1 MARNTEYGWGI
12 QTKLSLAS
20 GLLVLISLAIFG
32 WRTYSVTKSAME
44 LQMGERLASHAKITA
59 AALAALLGNL
69 PPRAPTPGGE
79 AHKILKGRLA
89 AAKDAANLGKEAA
102 TNLENVILIGPE
114 YEIWA
119 DANGEL
125 PVGEPYWIA
134 STDWEEMA
142 SAWEGNLAISP
153 RYTDEDG
160 RPYQSAYAPV
170 MRDDGK
176 VRAVVRVEASAEFL
190 LKTIRRVGCALLL
203 SAIVITIVAALVGML
218 IARSI
223 VVPIKELVRASQQIA
238 GGALDTE
245 VFIESR
251 DEIGFFA
258 RTFNQMTRN
267 LRKLYEEVEERG
279 KQIAEL
285 SASVA
290 HEVRSPIS
298 AIQGFTEL
306 LEEDMDDDDPG
317 HEYIA
322 DIKNEVRILNAK
334 VTDFMNFAR
343 PMVIESLPLDITE
356 VLESALVSMD
366 KEVTDNNVGIVTNFS
381 PDLPVVQGDFDRLRG
396 LVMNLIRN
404 AIQATDGD
412 GALIIGTSLFTG
424 NIQDPEVNGDFIEI
438 RLEDT
443 GCGMDPG
450 ALEHA
455 FEPFF
460 TTKGSGTGLGLAIVK
475 KIVDAHNGIIKL
487 ESEKGRG
494 TTVKVFLPTERDSML
509 DT

>member
-1 MARNTEYGWGI
+1 MSRNTEYGWGI

-32 WRTYSVTKSAME
+32 WLTYSKTRDALE

-59 AALAALLGNL
+59 AALLYYL
-69 PPRAPTPGGE
+69 PSRATTPGGE
-79 AHKILKGRLA
+79 ASKIYRGRLA
-89 AAKDAANLGKEAA
+89 AAKDAASLGEEA
-102 TNLENVILIGPE
+102 TINLENVILIGPD
-114 YEIWA
+114 YIVWA

-125 PVGEPYWIA
+125 PVGEPHWIA
-134 STDWEEMA
+134 STYWEEMA
-142 SAWEGNLAISP
+142 IAWKGKVAVSP
-153 RYTDEDG
+153 RYTDQDG
-160 RPYQSAYAPV
+160 TPYQSAYAPAKTQ
-170 MRDDGK
+170 DGK
-176 VRAVVRVEASAEFL
+176 VIAVVSVEASAEFL
-190 LKTIRRVGCALLL
+190 QKTIRSLGYALLL
-203 SAIVITIVAALVGML
+203 SAIVITAAAALVGML

-223 VVPIKELVRASQQIA
+223 VIPIKELVRASQQIA

-267 LRKLYEEVEERG
+267 LRNLYEEVEERG

-306 LEEDMDDDDPG
+306 LEEDLDDDDPG

-322 DIKNEVRILNAK
+322 DIKSEIRILNAK

-343 PMVIESLPLDITE
+343 PMEIDSLPLDITE
-356 VLESALVSMD
+356 VLESALMSMD
-366 KEVTDNNVGIVTNFS
+366 KEATDNNVGIVTNFGS
-381 PDLPVVQGDFDRLRG
+381 ALPVVRGDFDRLRG
-396 LVMNLIRN
+396 LIINLIRN
-404 AIQATDGD
+404 AIQAMDGD
-412 GALIIGTSLFTG
+412 GGLIVGAKLADRDKQ
-424 NIQDPEVNGDFIEI
+424 NPDADVEFIEI
-438 RLEDT
+438 RVEDT

-475 KIVDAHNGIIKL
+475 KIVDVHKGKIEL
-487 ESEKGRG
+487 ESEVGRG
-494 TTVKVFLPTERDSML
+494 TTVKVFLPTEQN
-509 DT
+509 

>member
-1 MARNTEYGWGI
+1 MSRNTEYGWGI

-20 GLLVLISLAIFG
+20 GLLVLLSLASFG
-32 WRTYSVTKSAME
+32 WLSYSVMQRTLE
-44 LQMGERLASHAKITA
+44 RQMGERLASHAKITA
-59 AALAALLGNL
+59 TALLGIL
-69 PPRAPTPGGE
+69 GSVSPRMPIPGGNVHRE
-79 AHKILKGRLA
+79 LQKRLA
-89 AAKDAANLGKEAA
+89 EAKDAANLGKEAT
-102 TNLENVILIGPE
+102 TNLDNVVLIGPNDKT
-114 YEIWA
+114 WA
-119 DANGEL
+119 DANNEL
-125 PVGEPYWIA
+125 SVGETHLMV
-134 STDWEEMA
+134 STDRIEVV
-142 SAWEGNLAISP
+142 SAWAGNVEISP
-153 RYTDEDG
+153 RYTGKGG

-170 MRDDGK
+170 MTKDGK
-176 VRAVVRVEASAEFL
+176 VIAIVRVEASAEFL
-190 LKTIRRVGCALLL
+190 LKTIKNVGYALLV
-203 SAIVITIVAALVGML
+203 SAFVITAIAALVGML

-223 VVPIKELVRASQQIA
+223 VVPIKDLVRASQQIA

-267 LRKLYEEVEERG
+267 LRMLYQEVEQRG
-279 KQIAEL
+279 RQIAEL
-285 SASVA
+285 SSSVA

-306 LEEDMDDDDPG
+306 LEEDLNDDDPG
-317 HEYIA
+317 HEYIN

-343 PMVIESLPLDITE
+343 PMEIELLPLDITE

-366 KEVTDNNVGIVTNFS
+366 KEATDNNVGIVRNFG
-381 PDLPVVQGDFDRLRG
+381 PDLPVVQGDFDRLRDF
-396 LVMNLIRN
+396 VMNLIRN
-404 AIQATDGD
+404 AIQAMDG
-412 GALIIGTSLFTG
+412 GGGLIISANLVNR
-424 NIQDPEVNGDFIEI
+424 NIQNPDDGGKFIEI
-438 RLEDT
+438 RVEDT

-475 KIVDAHNGIIKL
+475 KIVDAHNGEIEL
-487 ESEKGRG
+487 ESEEGRG
-494 TTVKVFLPTERDSML
+494 TIVKVFLPTEQNSML